1 MSADETFHPDSEPI
15 RLNGSFNSKQSIE
28 SLLQSIAGQ
37 PVLEQQLRYLA
48 KQLGYDANSNFPDRQ
63 TIEALRSFVGT
74 KLMNSV
80 NSSPLPTS
88 VASINF
94 HKKNPFINNINVGEE
109 DNKLP
114 KQLSIPTNFKP
125 IFPVNNQQVI
135 FLGFTGL
142 DLYFLVFIIIENI
155 IYTSGVRR
163 TEFGI
168 RKFKKKIF
176 TIYSQLS
183 ISK

>member
-88 VASINF
+88 VASTNF
-94 HKKNPFINNINVGEE
+94 HKKNPFVNNINVGE

-114 KQLSIPTNFKP
+114 EPLSIPTNFKP

-142 DLYFLVFIIIENI
+142 DLYFLGFTGLDLYFVIYIIIKNI
-155 IYTSGVRR
+155 IYISGL
-163 TEFGI
+163 
-168 RKFKKKIF
+168 
-176 TIYSQLS
+176 Q
-183 ISK
+183 